1 VDLISVLI
9 ALVFGGALGFIAHML
24 MSRYQSQ
31 SQERRAAAKMAEAE
45 RATKGLRR
53 EAEIQAKQDMIRLRE
68 TFEQETQKRRQEL
81 DELEANIRKR
91 DDLLSQRDENF
102 DRKAAVL
109 EKKEQ
114 TVDGKLSEL
123 AVRQADVAKR
133 EGLVAT
139 TLNDANARLQKLATM
154 TRDEA
159 RKDLFARTEKE
170 VRTELG
176 GLVRRLQEEAAA
188 TATQTAANVVAQAMY
203 RYAASH
209 DCETMTSSIP
219 ISNEKVKGYVIGREG
234 RNIRTLE
241 TLTGVTVL
249 VDETPD
255 AIMVSSFDPVR
266 REVARRTLEILVAD
280 GRIHAARIEEV
291 VASIQS
297 DMDKTMREAGEQA
310 LAQVNM
316 PHADPELA
324 KMVGRLKFRT
334 SYSQNVLVHSREV
347 SALMGVM
354 AAEIGLDP
362 EIARKVGLL
371 HDIGKAMDHSV
382 EGTHAAI
389 GAEFLKKFNLPE
401 EIIAGVATH
410 HDTANASIYGIV
422 CSTADMLSSMRP
434 GARMEPTEIFI
445 HRMEKIEEI
454 ANSYKGVHK
463 SFAVQAGREV
473 RVIID
478 PEQMTDGEAVIL
490 ARNIA
495 KRFEE
500 ELKYPGQI
508 RVVVTREKR
517 CVEFAR

>member
-1 VDLISVLI
+1 VDWISLLI
-9 ALVFGGALGFIAHML
+9 AIAFGGALGFVAHLL

-45 RATKGLRR
+45 RVTKGMRR

-68 TFEQETQKRRQEL
+68 GFEQETQKRRSEL
-81 DELEANIRKR
+81 DELESGLRKR
-91 DDLLSQRDENF
+91 DNLLTQRDENF
-102 DRKAAVL
+102 DRKASIL

-114 TVDGKLSEL
+114 TVDTKLADL
-123 AVRQADVAKR
+123 TTRQADVEKR
-133 EGLVAT
+133 EGVAT
-139 TLNDANARLQKLATM
+139 KTLNDANARLQKLATM
-154 TRDEA
+154 TREEA
-159 RKDLFARTEKE
+159 RKDLFTRTERE

-176 GLVRRLQEEAAA
+176 GLVRRLQEEAQASAA
-188 TATQTAANVVAQAMY
+188 QEAANVVAMAMH

-219 ISNEKVKGYVIGREG
+219 ISGERLKGAVIGREG

-241 TLTGVTVL
+241 TLTGVTIL

-255 AIMVSSFDPVR
+255 AVMISSFDPVR
-266 REVARRTLEILVAD
+266 REVARRSLEILVAD
-280 GRIHAARIEEV
+280 GRIHATRIEEV
-291 VASIQS
+291 VASVQA
-297 DMDKTMREAGEQA
+297 DMDKTMREVGEQTLA
-310 LAQVNM
+310 LVNM
-316 PHADPELA
+316 SHIDPELA
-324 KMVGRLKFRT
+324 KMLGRLKFRT

-347 SALMGVM
+347 SALTGMM
-354 AAEIGLDP
+354 AAEIGLNSD
-362 EIARKVGLL
+362 IGKRVGLL
-371 HDIGKAMDHSV
+371 HDIGKAMDHDA
-382 EGTHAAI
+382 EGSHAVI

-401 EIIAGVATH
+401 EIISGVATH
-410 HDTANASIYGIV
+410 YDIANASIYGV
-422 CSTADMLSSMRP
+422 LCSTADMLSSMRP
-434 GARMEPTEIFI
+434 GARMEPAEIFI
-445 HRMEKIEEI
+445 HRMEKIEDI
-454 ANSYKGVHK
+454 ANSFKGVHK

-473 RVIID
+473 RVIVD
-478 PEQMTDGEAVIL
+478 PEAMTDGEAVVL